1 MSPKHSRDHALE
13 QARAWLK
20 SSSRLAVLTGAGIS
34 AESGVPTFRGAAGL
48 WNQFRPEDLG
58 TPSAFARDPHLV
70 WRWYDWRRG
79 LIAEAEPNP
88 GHLALV
94 ELERERPQFTLITQ
108 NVDGLHQ
115 LAGSGAMLEVHG
127 SIWKL
132 RCTRCTRAWVD
143 RTAPLPIPPYCECGS
158 LARPGV
164 VWFGESLPQDIWAAA
179 ERATEACDVLL
190 VVGTSAVVYPA
201 AGLVPLARSAGA
213 RIIEVNIEETAM
225 SGVVDC
231 MLTGRAGDILP
242 QLL

>member
-1 MSPKHSRDHALE
+1 
-13 QARAWLK
+13 
-20 SSSRLAVLTGAGIS
+20 
-34 AESGVPTFRGAAGL
+34 
-48 WNQFRPEDLG
+48 
-58 TPSAFARDPHLV
+58 
-70 WRWYDWRRG
+70 
-79 LIAEAEPNP
+79 
-88 GHLALV
+88 
-94 ELERERPQFTLITQ
+94 
-108 NVDGLHQ
+108 
-115 LAGSGAMLEVHG
+115 MLEVHG